1 MSSTLK
7 GWNRSTMMSL
17 FKKEATY
24 DAGVVMNNSPQ
35 YACSMNGYELD
46 VTWPDK
52 LLTDKDEITGKEH
65 GYSQDFLTKG
75 VKMVYKEDKVKPNT
89 LAGLLA
95 LALGSVTTSSVFS
108 PTTGYDHYIKPVAV
122 GTGLPSI
129 EVTDLFGGLQYTYKG
144 VKCDKLKL
152 SGKQAG
158 PLALSADLIGSG
170 TRDVSALAFAAAIS
184 ESWLLM
190 GNCKVWMETGA
201 DISIAASPAPG
212 QGSEDISSATPD
224 ILGPRM
230 ESFDL
235 DYDNKLKGQYG
246 FGGGYVLVDQDFE
259 RREIG
264 LKLGMRFVDAT
275 ELALFLALSPCA
287 IEFDLSGSIIYTTS
301 PAGTLKYGCSIIIPR
316 MMLKQAPLPK
326 GGPNNTLTC
335 DLDFEVFED
344 GTNPAIMFHVYNAQA
359 AYLA

>member
-1 MSSTLK
+1 MSSTKK

-24 DAGVVMNNSPQ
+24 DAGVAMDNSPQ

-65 GYSQDFLTKG
+65 GYSQAFLTQA
-75 VKMVYKEDKVKPNT
+75 VRMAYKEDKVKPNT
-89 LAGLLA
+89 LAGLAA
-95 LALGSVTTSSVFS
+95 LALGGVSTSSVFS
-108 PTTGYDHYIKPVAV
+108 PTTGFDHYIYPIAV
-122 GTGLPSI
+122 GSALPSI

-152 SGKQAG
+152 SGKEGG

-170 TRDVSALAFAAAIS
+170 TRSVSALAFAAAIS
-184 ESWLLM
+184 ESWMLM

-201 DISIAASPAPG
+201 DISIAASPTPD
-212 QGSEDISSATPD
+212 QGAENISSATPD
-224 ILGPRM
+224 VLSARM

-235 DYDNKLKGQYG
+235 EYDNKLKGQYG
-246 FGGGYVLVDQDFE
+246 FGGGLVLVDQDYE
-259 RREIG
+259 RRSIS

-275 ELALFLALSPCA
+275 ELAYFLALNPVA
-287 IEFDLSGSIIYTTS
+287 VEFDLAGSIIYTTS
-301 PAGTLKYGCSIIIPR
+301 PAGTLKFGCSIIIPR

-326 GGPNNTLTC
+326 GGANSTLGC

-344 GTNPAIMFHVYNAQA
+344 GTNPPIMFHVYNAQA
-359 AYLA
+359 AYMA